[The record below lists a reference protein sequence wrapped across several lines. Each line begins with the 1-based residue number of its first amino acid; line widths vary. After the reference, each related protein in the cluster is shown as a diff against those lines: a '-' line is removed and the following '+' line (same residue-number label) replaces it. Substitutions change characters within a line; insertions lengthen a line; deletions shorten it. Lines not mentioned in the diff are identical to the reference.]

1 MRWLSASCWCLSLH
15 PDYVS
20 FLRMVLVRDH
30 AHLRQA
36 ALPHLQAFQAV
47 GCPHPLG
54 LEPRVFSGTH
64 FVLSTLPLMRPPART
79 ASMAGQVG
87 VASSRQKQR
96 TVALQIDSG
105 ADPQIIP
112 AAGWEV
118 LQTDSLLQ
126 EKVVAQPRSR
136 QSAVLVPPPPGEH
149 GWIRIPTATGG
160 TPYRRSYQ
168 IKWRPPLSRK
178 GAFRSRTASS
188 ARSKCNTPQH
198 THSTWTDDMARSQ
211 RRTKAHPTCGTGS
224 VALDCRSL
232 KKSRTRTSREG
243 RWHLRLRVSSK
254 R

>member
-1 MRWLSASCWCLSLH
+1 MAKSERVAVARWLSASCRCLSLD

-47 GCPHPLG
+47 GCPQPLG

-64 FVLSTLPLMRPPART
+64 SVLSTLPLMRPLART

-118 LQTDSLLQ
+118 LQTDSLPQ
-126 EKVVAQPRSR
+126 EKVVAQPRSGPR
-136 QSAVLVPPPPGEH
+136 LRSRKSAVLIPPPPGEH
-149 GWIRIPTATGG
+149 GWIRIPTATGE
-160 TPYRRSYQ
+160 TPCSPSLISDQMATSAKPQRCIPIKNRIVRSVKVQYTATHAFNLDRRHGS
-168 IKWRPPLSRK
+168 L
-178 GAFRSRTASS
+178 AE
-188 ARSKCNTPQH
+188 
-198 THSTWTDDMARSQ
+198 TD
-211 RRTKAHPTCGTGS
+211 
-224 VALDCRSL
+224 
-232 KKSRTRTSREG
+232 
-243 RWHLRLRVSSK
+243 
-254 R
+254 